1 MCRHLAAES
10 LAAALSSEVPYNTNA
25 ARVDAM
31 DVSPE
36 SITSAANTAYGL
48 LDRLVPFLTLAPPPA
63 NKKTQGSLGESRI
76 SAMVLTDA
84 EDASLWLLSRLG
96 PEHAGSQ
103 PGALLLALIQDAEKI
118 MLPSSIVT
126 ASVDPQSAS
135 QLLDDFPG
143 YVDLITSV
151 FDIWLLLEAARVDSA
166 KMHPAQGK
174 LLFYLSQ
181 FLASSNEDK
190 GLFERRLKK
199 ERVRLKKEQERA
211 TLEEDFR
218 ARDRFETGQSDIAGT
233 MGPSAPVA
241 VVQEMEEHA
250 STTPPAAAP
259 RQSDERKQAKSF
271 GALREKRAARR

>member
-151 FDIWLLLEAARVDSA
+151 FDIWLLPRRCIPRRVSCFSTSLNFSRHQMRTKGCLSGVSKRSGCA
-166 KMHPAQGK
+166 WKRSRK
-174 LLFYLSQ
+174 ELL
-181 FLASSNEDK
+181 
-190 GLFERRLKK
+190 
-199 ERVRLKKEQERA
+199 
-211 TLEEDFR
+211 
-218 ARDRFETGQSDIAGT
+218 
-233 MGPSAPVA
+233 
-241 VVQEMEEHA
+241 
-250 STTPPAAAP
+250 
-259 RQSDERKQAKSF
+259 
-271 GALREKRAARR
+271 